1 VVYIWC
7 ALPKIAASI
16 LGYQFALKCCTI
28 LFRTFLRQASVMTK
42 KTPDSDLFLQQMK
55 DVKPIKVEEKV
66 TLVSPHQDKT
76 SVETR
81 RKAATAELAK
91 DKNFLSGEYIEPLD
105 PLAVIEFKRDGVQN
119 GVYRSLRMG
128 KYQIDARLDLHNMTV
143 DQARSAVFQFIK
155 DCMAHD
161 IRCALI
167 THGKGEGREQP
178 AQLKSCVA
186 HWLPQF
192 PEILAFHSAQKVH
205 GWVGATYVLLRKS
218 EKKKQETW
226 ELYNKP

>member
-1 VVYIWC
+1 MT
-7 ALPKIAASI
+7 PKA
-16 LGYQFALKCCTI
+16 
-28 LFRTFLRQASVMTK
+28 
-42 KTPDSDLFLQQMK
+42 PDSDVDFFLSQMK

-66 TLVSPHQDKT
+66 ALASPHQDKT
-76 SVETR
+76 SLEKR
-81 RKAATAELAK
+81 RKAATAELEK

-105 PLAVIEFKRDGVQN
+105 PLSVIEFKRDGVQN

-143 DQARSAVFQFIK
+143 DQARNAVFQFVH
-155 DCMAHD
+155 DCMAND

-186 HWLPQF
+186 HWLPQ
-192 PEILAFHSAQKVH
+192 LKDVMAFHSAQKRH
-205 GWVGATYVLLRKS
+205 GWVGATYILLRKS

-226 ELYNKP
+226 DMYNN

>member
-1 VVYIWC
+1 MS
-7 ALPKIAASI
+7 K
-16 LGYQFALKCCTI
+16 
-28 LFRTFLRQASVMTK
+28 
-42 KTPDSDLFLQQMK
+42 DSDSDFFLSQMQG
-55 DVKPIKVEEKV
+55 VKPIKVEEKV
-66 TLVSPHQDKT
+66 DLASPHHDKT
-76 SVETR
+76 SLEKR
-81 RKAATAELAK
+81 RKAATAELEK

-143 DQARSAVFQFIK
+143 DQARNAVFQFVN
-155 DCMAHD
+155 DCMAND

-186 HWLPQF
+186 HWLPQLN
-192 PEILAFHSAQKVH
+192 EVMAFHSAQKRH
-205 GWVGATYVLLRKS
+205 GWVGATYILLRKS

-226 ELYNKP
+226 EMYSHT

>member
-1 VVYIWC
+1 M
-7 ALPKIAASI
+7 STHNS
-16 LGYQFALKCCTI
+16 GNDTDF
-28 LFRTFLRQASVMTK
+28 FLS
-42 KTPDSDLFLQQMK
+42 QMK

-66 TLVSPHQDKT
+66 VLASPHTDKT
-76 SVETR
+76 SIETR

-105 PLAVIEFKRDGVQN
+105 PLAVIEFKRDGVQH

-128 KYQIDARLDLHNMTV
+128 KYQIDARLDLHHMTV
-143 DQARSAVFQFIK
+143 EQARTAVFQFVK
-155 DCMAHD
+155 DCMSND

-178 AQLKSCVA
+178 AQLKSCIA
-186 HWLPQF
+186 HWLPQLD
-192 PEILAFHSAQKVH
+192 EVMAFHSAQKRH

-218 EKKKQETW
+218 EKKKMETW
-226 ELYNKP
+226 ELHNKR

>member
-1 VVYIWC
+1 M
-7 ALPKIAASI
+7 S
-16 LGYQFALKCCTI
+16 
-28 LFRTFLRQASVMTK
+28 
-42 KTPDSDLFLQQMK
+42 KTSDSDIFLQQMQ

-66 TLVSPHQDKT
+66 VLASPQLDKT
-76 SVETR
+76 NSLTR
-81 RKAATAELAK
+81 RKAATAELEK
-91 DKNFLSGEYIEPLD
+91 DKNFLSGEYIEPLE

-143 DQARSAVFQFIK
+143 DQARNALFQFIK
-155 DCMAHD
+155 DCMTHD

-186 HWLPQF
+186 HWLPQLD
-192 PEILAFHSAQKVH
+192 EVLAFHSAQKQH

-218 EKKKQETW
+218 DKKKLETW
-226 ELYNKP
+226 EQHNKR